1 MADDEEM
8 KTGNQASP
16 ELHKR
21 VIEPGV
27 GSDATMAA
35 ERSNRTIGYRFLP
48 VAWLVM
54 SFLSYARFRMVTEGF
69 HENFLVGVLKW
80 GIGYSPWLFLPPVLF
95 RIERRFTLLAPFRTG
110 NALVLLVL
118 GVPLCSATSM
128 IVLNIRP
135 LMHWLLGL
143 GNATYPFVSRPP
155 VTELEL
161 QFALY
166 IVTLGASVFLRHLA
180 QLRTMEQ
187 QAAELAVQKAELE
200 GALKQAEL
208 ETLRMRL
215 NPHFLFNCLQNIS
228 ALAADDAKTASTM
241 LALLGDLLRVALRG
255 DYQTEITLADETKL
269 TQAYLSIE
277 QVRFGDRLSVLFEID
292 PAAERALV
300 PSLLLQPLVE
310 NAIKHGLSEMDTGGI
325 IWIRGALDDLSL
337 TLSIRDNG
345 RGFTSTEE
353 NRSLGGVG
361 LGATRERLTRIY
373 GAQHTFLIR
382 ALPEGGT
389 EVSIS
394 LPLRS
399 GATMNPNYDNRN
411 DLRCRSI

>member
-1 MADDEEM
+1 M
-8 KTGNQASP
+8 KTGNQVSP

-21 VIEPGV
+21 PIEPGV
-27 GSDATMAA
+27 TSDATKAA
-35 ERSNRTIGYRFLP
+35 ERLNRTIGYRLLL

-54 SFLSYARFRMVTEGF
+54 SFLTYHVRMVEGF
-69 HENFLVGVLKW
+69 HENVLVGMLESSTVY
-80 GIGYSPWLFLPPVLF
+80 IPWVFLTPVLF
-95 RIERRFTLLAPFRTG
+95 RIERRFTLLAPFRAG
-110 NALVLLVL
+110 SALVFLVL
-118 GVPLCSATSM
+118 GVPFSYATSM
-128 IVLNIRP
+128 IAENTLP
-135 LMHWLLGL
+135 LLHWLLGL
-143 GNATYPFVSRPP
+143 GNATYPFVSRPR
-155 VTELEL
+155 VTEIDL
-161 QFALY
+161 QFVLY
-166 IVTLGASVFLRHLA
+166 IVTLGASAFLRHLA
-180 QLRTMEQ
+180 QLRAMEQ
-187 QAAELAVQKAELE
+187 RAAELAIQKAELE

-208 ETLRMRL
+208 ETLRLRL

-292 PAAERALV
+292 PAAESALV

-337 TLSIRDNG
+337 ILSIRDNG

-353 NRSLGGVG
+353 NRSVGGVG
-361 LGATRERLTRIY
+361 LGATRERLTRLY
-373 GAQHTFLIR
+373 GPRHTFLIR

-399 GATMNPNYDNRN
+399 GAKMNPNCDKIPQRFG
-411 DLRCRSI
+411 L

>member
-1 MADDEEM
+1 
-8 KTGNQASP
+8 
-16 ELHKR
+16 
-21 VIEPGV
+21 
-27 GSDATMAA
+27 
-35 ERSNRTIGYRFLP
+35 
-48 VAWLVM
+48 
-54 SFLSYARFRMVTEGF
+54 
-69 HENFLVGVLKW
+69 
-80 GIGYSPWLFLPPVLF
+80 
-95 RIERRFTLLAPFRTG
+95 
-110 NALVLLVL
+110 
-118 GVPLCSATSM
+118 
-128 IVLNIRP
+128 
-135 LMHWLLGL
+135 
-143 GNATYPFVSRPP
+143 

>member
-1 MADDEEM
+1 MVDDEEM
-8 KTGNQASP
+8 KTGNQG
-16 ELHKR
+16 ELHQR
-21 VIEPGV
+21 AIEPGAT
-27 GSDATMAA
+27 SDATKAA
-35 ERSNRTIGYRFLP
+35 ERLNRSIGYRFLL

-54 SFLSYARFRMVTEGF
+54 SFLTYARFRMEGSF
-69 HENFLVGVLKW
+69 HENVVVGVLEFSTVY
-80 GIGYSPWLFLPPVLF
+80 IPWLFLPPILF
-95 RIERRFTLLAPFRTG
+95 QIERRFTLLAPFRAG
-110 NALVLLVL
+110 SVLVFLVL
-118 GVPLCSATSM
+118 GVPLSYATAM
-128 IVLNIRP
+128 IAQNTLPLVL
-135 LMHWLLGL
+135 WLLGL
-143 GNATYPFVSRPP
+143 GNATYPFVSRPR
-155 VTELEL
+155 VTEMEL

-166 IVTLGASVFLRHLA
+166 IVTLGASAFLRHLA
-180 QLRTMEQ
+180 QLHAME
-187 QAAELAVQKAELE
+187 AELAIQKAELE

-208 ETLRMRL
+208 ETLRLRL

-241 LALLGDLLRVALRG
+241 LARLGDLLRVALRG

-277 QVRFGDRLSVLFEID
+277 QVRFGDRLSVLFQID
-292 PAAERALV
+292 PAAEKALV

-325 IWIRGALDDLSL
+325 IWIRGALDDFALN
-337 TLSIRDNG
+337 LSIRDNG
-345 RGFTSTEE
+345 RGFPATDE

-399 GATMNPNYDNRN
+399 GATMTPNYDSRN
-411 DLRCRSI
+411 DLRSRRI

>member
-1 MADDEEM
+1 M
-8 KTGNQASP
+8 KTGNQAGP
-16 ELHKR
+16 ELHQR

-27 GSDATMAA
+27 TSA
-35 ERSNRTIGYRFLP
+35 ERLNRTIGYRFLL

-54 SFLSYARFRMVTEGF
+54 SFLTYFRFRMVGF
-69 HENFLVGVLKW
+69 HENVVVGVLEFSTVY
-80 GIGYSPWLFLPPVLF
+80 IPWLLLPPILF
-95 RIERRFTLLAPFRTG
+95 RIERRFTLLAPFRAG
-110 NALVLLVL
+110 SVLVFLVL
-118 GVPLCSATSM
+118 GVPLSYATAM
-128 IVLNIRP
+128 TAQNTLP
-135 LMHWLLGL
+135 LLRWLFGL
-143 GNATYPFVSRPP
+143 GNATYPFVSRPR
-155 VTELEL
+155 VTEMEL

-166 IVTLGASVFLRHLA
+166 VVTLGASAFLRHLA
-180 QLRTMEQ
+180 QIRAMEQ

-208 ETLRMRL
+208 ETLRLRL

-228 ALAADDAKTASTM
+228 ALAADDAKAASTM
-241 LALLGDLLRVALRG
+241 LARLGDLLRVALRG
-255 DYQTEITLADETKL
+255 DYQTEITLADETQL
-269 TQAYLSIE
+269 TQAYVSIE
-277 QVRFGDRLSVLFEID
+277 QIRFGDRLSVLFEID
-292 PAAERALV
+292 PAAESALV

-325 IWIRGALDDLSL
+325 IWIRGALDALSL
-337 TLSIRDNG
+337 SLSIRDNG
-345 RGFTSTEE
+345 RGFTSAEE

-373 GAQHTFLIR
+373 GSRHTFLIR

-399 GATMNPNYDNRN
+399 GARMIPNYEKIPQRFG
-411 DLRCRSI
+411 L

>member
-1 MADDEEM
+1 MVDDEEM

-16 ELHKR
+16 ELHQR
-21 VIEPGV
+21 VIEPSV
-27 GSDATMAA
+27 TSA
-35 ERSNRTIGYRFLP
+35 ERLNRTIGYRFLL

-54 SFLSYARFRMVTEGF
+54 SFLTYLRFRMEGF
-69 HENFLVGVLKW
+69 HENVLVGVFEFSTVY
-80 GIGYSPWLFLPPVLF
+80 IPWLFLPPILF
-95 RIERRFTLLAPFRTG
+95 RIERRFTLLAPFRAG
-110 NALVLLVL
+110 SVLAFLVL
-118 GVPLCSATSM
+118 GVPLSYATAM
-128 IVLNIRP
+128 IAQNTLP
-135 LMHWLLGL
+135 LFLWLFGL
-143 GNATYPFVSRPP
+143 GNATYPFVSRPR
-155 VTELEL
+155 VTEMEL

-166 IVTLGASVFLRHLA
+166 VVTLGASAFLRHLA
-180 QLRTMEQ
+180 QIRAMEQ

-208 ETLRMRL
+208 ETLRLRL

-228 ALAADDAKTASTM
+228 ALAADDAKAASTM
-241 LALLGDLLRVALRG
+241 LARLGDLLRVALRG
-255 DYQTEITLADETKL
+255 DYQTEITLLEETRL

-277 QVRFGDRLSVLFEID
+277 QIRFGERLSVLFEIA
-292 PAAERALV
+292 PAAESALV

-310 NAIKHGLSEMDTGGI
+310 NAIKHGLSEMYTGGI

-353 NRSLGGVG
+353 NRSVGGVG
-361 LGATRERLTRIY
+361 LGATRDRLTRIY
-373 GAQHTFLIR
+373 GPQHTFLIR

-399 GATMNPNYDNRN
+399 GAKVNPNYDKVPQRFG
-411 DLRCRSI
+411 L

>member
-1 MADDEEM
+1 M

-27 GSDATMAA
+27 TSDATKAA
-35 ERSNRTIGYRFLP
+35 ERVNQTIGYRFLL
-48 VAWLVM
+48 VAWMVM
-54 SFLSYARFRMVTEGF
+54 SFLTYFRFRMVGF
-69 HENFLVGVLKW
+69 HENVVVGVLEFSTVY
-80 GIGYSPWLFLPPVLF
+80 IPWLFLPPILF
-95 RIERRFTLLAPFRTG
+95 RIERRYTLLAPFRAG
-110 NALVLLVL
+110 SVLVFLVL
-118 GVPLCSATSM
+118 GVPLSYATAM
-128 IVLNIRP
+128 IAQNTLP
-135 LMHWLLGL
+135 LFRWVFGL
-143 GNATYPFVSRPP
+143 GNATYPFVSRPR
-155 VTELEL
+155 VTEMEL

-166 IVTLGASVFLRHLA
+166 VVTLGASAFLRHLA
-180 QLRTMEQ
+180 QIRAMEQ

-208 ETLRMRL
+208 ETLRLRL

-228 ALAADDAKTASTM
+228 ALAADDAKAAGTM
-241 LALLGDLLRVALRG
+241 LARLGDLLRVALRG
-255 DYQTEITLADETKL
+255 DYQTEITLADETQL
-269 TQAYLSIE
+269 TQAYVSIE
-277 QVRFGDRLSVLFEID
+277 QIRFGDRLSVLFEID

-325 IWIRGALDDLSL
+325 IWIRGAVDDLSL

-345 RGFTSTEE
+345 RGFTSAEE

-373 GAQHTFLIR
+373 GPQHTFLIR

-399 GATMNPNYDNRN
+399 GAKMNPNYDKIPQRFG
-411 DLRCRSI
+411 R